1 MNLNCKRRNSFYFDM
16 NKALIVIPN
25 FNFILLILLME
36 VIFQKFYLTKSV
48 KGDKNVV
55 HNMKM
60 TDKLVFR
67 LLKIYRGFY
76 DKTALNF
83 ILYTIHSFY
92 IGKMCISVF
101 YFMFLP
107 LDDCQKI
114 KLQIIMSS
122 VLNLNFVFL
131 VDNSYQVYENSDY
144 SQ

>member
-1 MNLNCKRRNSFYFDM
+1 MLK
-16 NKALIVIPN
+16 VI
-25 FNFILLILLME
+25 
-36 VIFQKFYLTKSV
+36 
-48 KGDKNVV
+48 KNVV

-122 VLNLNFVFL
+122 VLNLKFVFL

-144 SQ
+144 SHYIGLFALKHEASRPSFSDCRYLLLVPQMDNWIN